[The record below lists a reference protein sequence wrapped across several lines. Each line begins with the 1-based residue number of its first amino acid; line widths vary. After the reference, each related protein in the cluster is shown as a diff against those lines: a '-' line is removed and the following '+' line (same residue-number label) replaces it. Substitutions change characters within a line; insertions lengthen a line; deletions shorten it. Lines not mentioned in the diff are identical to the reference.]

1 MKRLL
6 ALAAASVPF
15 WMPVVSPLLHGADP
29 DPRPGKKVFERRCS
43 GCHSPDINKVGPRLR
58 GVLNR
63 KAGTVAGFPYS
74 DGLRNSGFSWD
85 EKRLDQWIAN
95 PDAVV
100 KDNEMEFRVENA
112 DERASIIGYLKSLTK

>member
-6 ALAAASVPF
+6 SLAAASVSF
-15 WMPVVSPLLHGADP
+15 WMLVVSPPLRGADP
-29 DPRPGKKVFERRCS
+29 NPRSGKETFERRCS

-63 KAGTVAGFPYS
+63 KAGTVKEFPYS
-74 DGLRNSGFSWD
+74 DGLRNSGFTWD
-85 EKRLDQWIAN
+85 EKRLDQWIEN

-100 KDNEMEFRVENA
+100 KDNDMEFRTGNP
-112 DERASIIGYLKSLTK
+112 DERASIIAYLKSLTK